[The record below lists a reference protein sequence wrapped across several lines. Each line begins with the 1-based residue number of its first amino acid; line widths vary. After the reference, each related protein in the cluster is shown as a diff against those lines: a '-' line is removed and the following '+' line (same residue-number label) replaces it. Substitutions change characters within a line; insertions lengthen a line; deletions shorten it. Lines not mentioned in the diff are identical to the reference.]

1 MEKQLRQGHWRGT
14 QRNVALAVK
23 DEREGTKAE
32 TTRLQVASVVSIQGW
47 QPASLPPRSV
57 APRTSAHGHARRR
70 MASTISKVEQRSNMV
85 MSDHADTCEGQPWKW
100 QGHRQDHLR
109 KAQGHNPQGHGQG
122 RLELHT
128 LFVSKI

>member
-1 MEKQLRQGHWRGT
+1 
-14 QRNVALAVK
+14 
-23 DEREGTKAE
+23 
-32 TTRLQVASVVSIQGW
+32 
-47 QPASLPPRSV
+47 
-57 APRTSAHGHARRR
+57 
-70 MASTISKVEQRSNMV
+70 MV

-128 LFVSKI
+128 LFVSKIEMSTADRLRKVNMESELAMKVQGQQN